1 MYMPVHEKHLS
12 KEEQWNVWT
21 HAVMA
26 VVFALWM
33 CISAGDAWQQDHVYG
48 IGIFVFFV
56 CMIAMFSA
64 SAFYHGMKP
73 ETKAKRILHVFD
85 HICIYLAIAGSYTP
99 AVLCVMDGFARIG
112 LLLFQW
118 GMVLIGIFYKIFAKK
133 KNSRLSLMLYLCMGW
148 SVIVLLPQLL
158 HNASLPFL
166 LLVAG

>member
-1 MYMPVHEKHLS
+1 MPVHEKHLS

-64 SAFYHGMKP
+64 SAFYHGM
-73 ETKAKRILHVFD
+73 
-85 HICIYLAIAGSYTP
+85 
-99 AVLCVMDGFARIG
+99 
-112 LLLFQW
+112 
-118 GMVLIGIFYKIFAKK
+118 
-133 KNSRLSLMLYLCMGW
+133 
-148 SVIVLLPQLL
+148 
-158 HNASLPFL
+158 
-166 LLVAG
+166 